1 MHRARSYRSIND
13 LRRNVISSSGKPTK
27 IHEDKSEIV
36 DKEEI
41 NEWKKGRGGMT
52 KNKRGNVAWNF

>member
-41 NEWKKGRGGMT
+41 NE
-52 KNKRGNVAWNF
+52 